1 MIEAPEATLARS
13 RDEAAPVGGR
23 RLFPRFGWRA
33 WRVWERD
40 LLAWRKVYAT
50 SLLLNFGEPFMNLLA
65 LGFGLGAYVA
75 KLDNVSFAA
84 YIAPGLLCSTCMM
97 GVTFDA
103 AFGGFERLHD
113 NGVYDALVTGPL
125 EVEDLVGG
133 ELLWQMSRSVLYGA
147 TFLLVILAL
156 GLVQAWTA
164 LLVLPLMVL
173 SGVVFGSAALVIACF
188 ARLQDHLFY
197 YFTLAITPMFMFSGI
212 FFPVN
217 HLPPAARVVIW
228 LTPLYHFVNVARAMV
243 LGRAGGTSP
252 LADLAW
258 IAAAACLV
266 LPWPLAAMRRK
277 LMA

>member
-1 MIEAPEATLARS
+1 MKATPRLRV
-13 RDEAAPVGGR
+13 EGGR
-23 RLFPRFGWRA
+23 AWLPRFGWRA
-33 WRVWERD
+33 ARVWERD
-40 LLAWRKVYAT
+40 FLAWRKIYAS

-125 EVEDLVGG
+125 EVADLVGG
-133 ELLWQMSRSVLYGA
+133 ELLWQMTRSALYGA

-156 GLVQAWTA
+156 GLVRAWSA
-164 LLVLPLMVL
+164 LLVLPLMVF
-173 SGVVFGSAALVIACF
+173 SGAIFGALALVVACA

-197 YFTLAITPMFMFSGI
+197 YFSLAITPMFMFSGI
-212 FFPVN
+212 FFPVQS
-217 HLPPAARVVIW
+217 LPPPARVVIW
-228 LTPLYHFVNVARAMV
+228 FTPLYHLVNVARYLV
-243 LGRAGGTSP
+243 LGRAVPASPGG
-252 LADLAW
+252 DLLW
-258 IAAAACLV
+258 IIVVAAGV
-266 LPWPLAAMRRK
+266 LPWPLYAMRRK
-277 LMA
+277 LMQ